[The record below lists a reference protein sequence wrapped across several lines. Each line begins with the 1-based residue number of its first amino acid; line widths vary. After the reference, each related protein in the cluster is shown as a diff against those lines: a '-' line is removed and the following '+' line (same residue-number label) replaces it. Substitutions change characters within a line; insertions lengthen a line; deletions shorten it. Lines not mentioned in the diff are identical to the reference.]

1 MDKILE
7 KLEAI
12 RVSGGKDYLY
22 NFEAAQILNLIKGM
36 QSEIEFYKDQ
46 SEGLKEYFK
55 EMEKYTQEY
64 TRFEEE

>member
-7 KLEAI
+7 RLEAI
-12 RVSGGKDYLY
+12 RVCGSKDYLY
-22 NFEAAQILNLIKGM
+22 NFEAAYILNLIKEM
-36 QSEIEFYKDQ
+36 QGEIEFYKEQ
-46 SEGLKEYFK
+46 TAGIKEYYK